1 MKILDPFNQV
11 DDSLFGQ
18 VGAAKQGAQGL
29 ESNPY
34 CAKVEEADGLSKI
47 EYIFSLILILKTK
60 IDHIL

>member
-11 DDSLFGQ
+11 DDSLFDQ

-47 EYIFSLILILKTK
+47 EYIFIF
-60 IDHIL
+60 